1 MLKKII
7 IISSIIALVLLT
19 ILLNVTNPAS
29 AGPFGI
35 LILFV
40 STYVVSVGLITGL
53 ICIFSKNISRLS
65 FIFMSRRPIDPISLK
80 NAYYY
85 STVISLAPI
94 MLIGLNSV
102 GAGSF
107 YSTLLVIIFESIGV
121 IYVSKVIR

>member
-1 MLKKII
+1 MFKKII
-7 IISSIIALVLLT
+7 IISSIVALVLLT
-19 ILLNVTNPAS
+19 VLLNITNPAS

-35 LILFV
+35 LVLFV
-40 STYVVSVGLITGL
+40 SAYVVFVGFITGL
-53 ICIFSKNISRLS
+53 IYVFSKIIAKLS
-65 FIFMSRRPIDPISLK
+65 LVFMSRRPIETISLK

-107 YSTLLVIIFESIGV
+107 YSTILVAIFESIGV
-121 IYVSKVIR
+121 VYVSKVIR

>member
-7 IISSIIALVLLT
+7 IISSIVALVLLT
-19 ILLNVTNPAS
+19 ILLNITNPAS

-40 STYVVSVGLITGL
+40 SVYVIFVGLITGL
-53 ICIFSKNISRLS
+53 ICILSKIVSRLS
-65 FIFMSRRPIDPISLK
+65 FIFMSRRPIYTISIK

-85 STVISLAPI
+85 STVISLAPV

-107 YSTLLVIIFESIGV
+107 YSTLLVIIFELISV
-121 IYVSKVIR
+121 ITYLK

>member
-7 IISSIIALVLLT
+7 TISSITALVLLT
-19 ILLNVTNPAS
+19 VLLNITNPAS

-35 LILFV
+35 LALFV
-40 STYVVSVGLITGL
+40 STYVVFVGLISGL
-53 ICIFSKNISRLS
+53 IYIFSKIMSRLS
-65 FIFMSRRPIDPISLK
+65 FVFMSRRPIEAMSLK

-107 YSTLLVIIFESIGV
+107 YSTLLVAIFESIGIV
-121 IYVSKVIR
+121 YVSKVIR